1 MEGRE
6 KYLARQAEKS
16 RPFFTKSY
24 EGMTSRDDVRDF
36 ARSYQGQNYNRIKD
50 LQVQLPNMDR
60 NDPRVQEL
68 KQRRRFHNRFGKD
81 MMGEVLAMSPQAVRD
96 DYVQMSGDVRRANK
110 PVFNKMYPFTGLAM
124 DYMDAGG
131 LPGILAQ
138 TGASFLENVSDFGK
152 GLFEKKGI
160 TGAVDTNEADMQ
172 NYAAQTFPMG
182 APIDR
187 HPGTKVEGIEYNLS
201 GTPGDIKSE
210 VIYSPNAPTY
220 YDRAKVFDFDTDP
233 NQPYVAPDNYV
244 EEDFGAFA
252 DRFMPIERDSNREA
266 GIMSQYSTNFIG
278 PRDDP
283 NRRPTMADVAGPRL
297 IDRGLFPF
305 PNYNDNQVDI
315 IPLPYGGRG
324 EMPQIADFGSGD
336 FYSDMREGF
345 QRGERE
351 KQLLERIKEDE
362 FYNRGR

>member
-16 RPFFTKSY
+16 RPFYTKSY
-24 EGMTSRDDVRDF
+24 EGMTSRDDIREF
-36 ARSYQGQNYNRIKD
+36 ARSPYGQNYNRIQD
-50 LQVQLPNMDR
+50 LQVQLPNMDP

-81 MMGEVLAMSPQAVRD
+81 IMGDVLAMSPQAVRD
-96 DYVQMSGDVRRANK
+96 DYVKMSGDVRRANK
-110 PVFNKMYPFTGLAM
+110 PVFNKMYPFTGAAM
-124 DYMDAGG
+124 DYIDAGG
-131 LPGILAQ
+131 LPGIIAQ

-160 TGAVDTNEADMQ
+160 TGNVDTNEEEMQ
-172 NYAAQTFPMG
+172 DYAAQTFGFDGTTRPYPQQDFFVDAETFRERDVDIPRMDDDVGDFYEYDKDDNIVMSPDRPM
-182 APIDR
+182 P
-187 HPGTKVEGIEYNLS
+187 
-201 GTPGDIKSE
+201 
-210 VIYSPNAPTY
+210 
-220 YDRAKVFDFDTDP
+220 FD
-233 NQPYVAPDNYV
+233 
-244 EEDFGAFA
+244 
-252 DRFMPIERDSNREA
+252 DSNREA
-266 GIMSQYSTNFIG
+266 GIMSQYPGTNFIG
-278 PRDDP
+278 PRDNP

-297 IDRGLFPF
+297 IDRGLFPS
-305 PNYNDNQVDI
+305 PGYNNNQVSI
-315 IPLPYGGRG
+315 MPLPYGGRG

-351 KQLLERIKEDE
+351 KQLLRRIQEDE

>member
-16 RPFFTKSY
+16 RPFYTKSY
-24 EGMTSRDDVRDF
+24 EGMTSRDDIREF
-36 ARSYQGQNYNRIKD
+36 ARSPYGQNYNRIQD

-81 MMGEVLAMSPQAVRD
+81 IMGDVLAMSPQAVRD
-96 DYVQMSGDVRRANK
+96 DYVKMSGDVRRANK
-110 PVFNKMYPFTGLAM
+110 PVFNKMYPFTGAAM
-124 DYMDAGG
+124 DYIDAGG
-131 LPGILAQ
+131 LPGIIAQ
-138 TGASFLENVSDFGK
+138 TGASFLENVSDFGR

-160 TGAVDTNEADMQ
+160 TGNVDTNEEEMQ
-172 NYAAQTFPMG
+172 DYATQTFGFDGTTRPFPQQDFFVDAETFRERDVDIPRMDDDVGDFYEYDKDDNIVMSPDRPM
-182 APIDR
+182 P
-187 HPGTKVEGIEYNLS
+187 
-201 GTPGDIKSE
+201 
-210 VIYSPNAPTY
+210 
-220 YDRAKVFDFDTDP
+220 FD
-233 NQPYVAPDNYV
+233 
-244 EEDFGAFA
+244 
-252 DRFMPIERDSNREA
+252 DSNREA
-266 GIMSQYSTNFIG
+266 GIMSQYPGTNFIG
-278 PRDDP
+278 PRDNP

-297 IDRGLFPF
+297 IDRGLFPS
-305 PNYNDNQVDI
+305 PGYNANQVDI
-315 IPLPYGGRG
+315 MPLPYGGRG

-351 KQLLERIKEDE
+351 KQLLRRIQEDE